1 MSLEQQIGNVLSQSS
16 TLNQNL
22 TPIIGR
28 ESEIKTITDRE
39 LSRLNAKKIEVDD
52 AYNTN
57 KRFVDLNDSYRK
69 KQSQYNYLM
78 FVVISFFVVM
88 IIMMQIQKA
97 VPAIGGLLTFII
109 VILGIVVFGY
119 GLYIIY
125 DIYRRDPN
133 DFEKINYAPPP
144 GVDEVVIDP
153 ATGKASTVSKGLINP
168 ETGKKYDPSTSA
180 SMSRKTGL
188 SAGQD
193 ACFKDQN
200 YDYYSGKCL
209 PQCATNAKFR
219 NMTGYIDSNTKK
231 LDYKQIDT
239 IASTHNDYCIDVCPA
254 TTKTCGKFCIPKEY
268 TCGAASESF
277 TTLGN
282 SVSPNSPNEFSNYS
296 PL

>member
-1 MSLEQQIGNVLSQSS
+1 MATLADQISSVLTNSS
-16 TLNQNL
+16 TLNVNL

-28 ESEIKTITDRE
+28 ESEIKTITERE
-39 LSRLNAKKIEVDD
+39 KNRLTAKKREVDN
-52 AYNTN
+52 AYETN

-88 IIMMQIQKA
+88 IVLMQIQKA
-97 VPAIGGLLTFII
+97 IPAIGGLLTFVT
-109 VILGIVVFGY
+109 VILGILVFVY
-119 GLYIIY
+119 VLYILA

-133 DFEKINYAPPP
+133 DFDKINYAPPP
-144 GVDEVVIDP
+144 GVENVVIDP
-153 ATGKASTVSKGLINP
+153 TTGKASTVSKGLINP

-180 SMSRKTGL
+180 STSRKTVL

-193 ACFKDQN
+193 ACFPGHN

-209 PQCATNAKFR
+209 PQKCTDPNTYTDMTMSVFKTNDVL
-219 NMTGYIDSNTKK
+219 DSTTFTDGNLTSACK
-231 LDYKQIDT
+231 
-239 IASTHNDYCIDVCPA
+239 ASCPP
-254 TTKTCGKFCIPKEY
+254 TTKTCGKFCIPKDF
-268 TCGAASESF
+268 TCGAESF
-277 TTLGN
+277 TNLGD